1 MEISFIANLLTV
13 LLAAGI
19 GRGLSRWLKQ
29 PIVLGEIV
37 LGMLL
42 GNFGL
47 IVITETLSNLADLGV
62 LFLLFSAGFAINLE
76 EFKRVCRCS
85 LVATLTDV
93 VISFTLGYL
102 TARLFGFPELTSMFV
117 GAALTATSVGIQT
130 SLLRE
135 FNVLRTRIGT
145 FILGVAIGDDVA
157 GILIITILGSVVSLG
172 GVTLEGIALII
183 IFAAAFFLFSLTVGV
198 RIMKKLSRGRV
209 MMRESLLLLSLIIIL
224 AFGITAKEMGLE
236 VIIGAFVAGLVLGQ
250 SYFARGI
257 IEEISIF
264 GDAFFVPIFFIIM
277 GAGFDL
283 AHLSVGYF
291 TVALIVVAILSKII
305 GCGIG
310 ARFAGFNFRQ
320 SLAVGTAM
328 IPRAEVCLIIASVGL
343 RYGIISQEIASS
355 ILAMIIVIAIITPPL
370 LGIMLRWMNS
380 GPRTTQLI

>member
-1 MEISFIANLLTV
+1 MEIVFIANLLTV

-19 GRGLSRWLKQ
+19 GRAISRWLKQ

-42 GNFGL
+42 GNLGL

-85 LVATLTDV
+85 LVATFTDV

-130 SLLRE
+130 SILRE

-157 GILIITILGSVVSLG
+157 GILILTILGSVASLG
-172 GVTLEGIALII
+172 GATLEGIALII
-183 IFAAAFFLFSLTVGV
+183 IFAAAFFLLSLTAGV
-198 RIMKKLSRGRV
+198 RIMRKLSRGWI
-209 MMRESLLLLSLIIIL
+209 MRKESLLLLSLIIIL

-236 VIIGAFVAGLVLGQ
+236 VVIGAFVAGLILGQ

-277 GAGFDL
+277 GAGFSL

-291 TVALIVVAILSKII
+291 TVTLIVVAVLGKII

-343 RYGIISQEIASS
+343 RYGIINQEIASS
-355 ILAMIIVIAIITPPL
+355 ILVMIIVIALITPPL
-370 LGIMLRWMNS
+370 LR
-380 GPRTTQLI
+380 RTFGVLNVKR

>member
-13 LLAAGI
+13 LLAAGV
-19 GRGLSRWLKQ
+19 GRVISRWLKQ
-29 PIVLGEIV
+29 PIVLGEII

-47 IVITETLSNLADLGV
+47 IVITETLGNLADLGV

-93 VISFTLGYL
+93 TISFTLGYL

-157 GILIITILGSVVSLG
+157 GILILTILGSVASLG
-172 GVTLEGIALII
+172 GATLEGIALII
-183 IFAAAFFLFSLTVGV
+183 IFAAAFFLLSLTAGV
-198 RIMKKLSRGRV
+198 RIMRKLSRGWI
-209 MMRESLLLLSLIIIL
+209 MRKESLLLLSLIIIL

-236 VIIGAFVAGLVLGQ
+236 VVIGAFVAGLILGQ

-291 TVALIVVAILSKII
+291 TVALIVVAILGKII

-343 RYGIISQEIASS
+343 RYGIINQEIASS
-355 ILAMIIVIAIITPPL
+355 ILVMIIVIALITPPL
-370 LGIMLRWMNS
+370 LR
-380 GPRTTQLI
+380 RTFGVLNVKR